1 MEGNARTQ
9 AVLTTIVRQTIKPMK
24 TPIAFHPS
32 SILCP
37 VDFSELSD
45 LALKYAAAGAR
56 VFDATLVVFHAVRF
70 ELPTYFTSAQ
80 ADALKRQ
87 HRAEQKQVKDFLRLH
102 TRKLLGKEVGRI
114 RLQFETADVHPVDA
128 TLHAARKSRAGLIVM
143 GTHGRGGAR
152 RLWLGSVAENV
163 VRQAEV
169 PVFVVRQKQHEFINS
184 SDPQSAPGLATI
196 LCPVNFTEASRSALR
211 HAVSLAQQF
220 KARLITL
227 CIIEPGD
234 KRGVA
239 EAKRELAS
247 WLDEAT
253 AGECDAQI
261 VTKRGQAAERIVSLA
276 ARTKA
281 DLVVMGAQRRSS
293 LQTWLSGDT
302 TESVLRHAPAPV
314 LVVPH

>member
-1 MEGNARTQ
+1 
-9 AVLTTIVRQTIKPMK
+9 MK
-24 TPIAFHPS
+24 TPIVFHPS

-45 LALKYAAAGAR
+45 LALKYAAAGAQ
-56 VFDATLVVFHAVRF
+56 VFDATLVVFHAARF
-70 ELPTYFTSAQ
+70 ELPAYFTSAQ
-80 ADALKRQ
+80 ADALQRQ
-87 HRAEQKQVKDFLRLH
+87 HRDQQKQVKDFLRLH
-102 TRKLLGKEVGRI
+102 ARRVLGKEAGRI
-114 RLQFETADVHPVDA
+114 RLQFETADAHAVDA
-128 TLHAARKSRAGLIVM
+128 TLAAARKSRADLIVM
-143 GTHGRGGAR
+143 GTHGRGGAK
-152 RLWLGSVAENV
+152 RLWLGSVTENL

-169 PVFVVRQKQHEFINS
+169 PVFVVRQKQHEFINT
-184 SDPQSAPGLATI
+184 SDPQSTPGLATI
-196 LCPVNFTEASRSALR
+196 LCPVNFSEASRSALG

-220 KARLITL
+220 KARLITP

-234 KRGVA
+234 KLGITAAR
-239 EAKRELAS
+239 RELAA
-247 WLDEAT
+247 WLDETA

-261 VTKRGQAAERIVSLA
+261 MTKRGQAAEQIVSLA
-276 ARTKA
+276 AKAKA

>member
-1 MEGNARTQ
+1 
-9 AVLTTIVRQTIKPMK
+9 MK

-32 SILCP
+32 SILCS

-56 VFDATLVVFHAVRF
+56 VFDATLVVFHAARF
-70 ELPTYFTSAQ
+70 ELPPYFTGTQ
-80 ADALKRQ
+80 ADALRRQ
-87 HRAEQKQVKDFLRLH
+87 HRAQQKQVKDFLRLH
-102 TRKLLGKEVGRI
+102 ALKLLGKEAGGI
-114 RLQFETADVHPVDA
+114 RLQFETADAHPVDA
-128 TLHAARKSRAGLIVM
+128 TLAAARKSRAELIVM
-143 GTHGRGGAR
+143 GTHGRGGGK

-163 VRQAEV
+163 VRQADV
-169 PVFVVRQKQHEFINS
+169 PVFVARQKQHEFINS

-196 LCPVNFTEASRSALR
+196 LCPVNFTAASRSALR

-220 KARLITL
+220 KARLITP

-234 KRGVA
+234 KLGIA
-239 EAKRELAS
+239 EAKTKLGS
-247 WLDEAT
+247 WLDETT
-253 AGECDAQI
+253 AGECDAHI
-261 VTKRGQAAERIVSLA
+261 VTKRGQAAEQIVSLVTK
-276 ARTKA
+276 TKA

-293 LQTWLSGDT
+293 LQAWLSGDT

>member
-1 MEGNARTQ
+1 
-9 AVLTTIVRQTIKPMK
+9 MK
-24 TPIAFHPS
+24 TPTAFHPA

-56 VFDATLVVFHAVRF
+56 VFDATLVVFHAARF
-70 ELPTYFTSAQ
+70 ELPAYFTSAQ

-87 HRAEQKQVKDFLRLH
+87 RQDQQKQVKVFLRLH
-102 TRKLLGKEVGRI
+102 ARKLLGQEAGRI
-114 RLQFETADVHPVDA
+114 HLRFGTADAHPVDA
-128 TLHAARKSRAGLIVM
+128 TLAAARKSKAGLIVI
-143 GTHGRGGAR
+143 GTHGRGGAS

-169 PVFVVRQKQHEFINS
+169 PVFVVRQKQHDFINP
-184 SDPQSAPGLATI
+184 SDPQSAPGLTNI
-196 LCPVNFTEASRSALR
+196 LCPVNFSEASRSALW
-211 HAVSLAQQF
+211 HAASLARQF
-220 KARLITL
+220 KARLITP

-234 KRGVA
+234 KLGIA
-239 EAKRELAS
+239 EARRELAA
-247 WLDEAT
+247 WLDETAT
-253 AGECDAQI
+253 GECDAHI
-261 VTKRGQAAERIVSLA
+261 ITKSGQAAERIVTLA
-276 ARTKA
+276 EKMQA

-293 LQTWLSGDT
+293 LQTWFSGDT